1 MITKEK
7 ILEIEHGLLRD
18 QELCGVAES
27 NAYATLQYLLGV
39 TDMAEEICDAIKR
52 DEST

>member
-7 ILEIEHGLLRD
+7 IYEIEHGFLRD
-18 QELCGVAES
+18 QELWDVAES

-39 TDMAEEICDAIKR
+39 NDMAEEICNAIKR